1 MKRSKVFGLN
11 YLMMVGIAAII
22 GAIVSILIGLVLS
35 TLTSLS
41 PLIIGGIV
49 GGISVVPLIAAL
61 ITTPPSAGPHNRNM
75 SDSLKAIMFLGG
87 LFTGSI
93 ITGIGLVA
101 YGVTPITKVDSLL
114 SLSTTANSLLSI
126 GVIALLFPIVAAIG
140 IGIAIKLAGVVKK
153 YISNK
158 QTKPPEEEPRP
169 PQQIKPERLPDSE
182 LSEVNVDEHTRTS
195 ATNSPQ

>member
-1 MKRSKVFGLN
+1 VFGLN

-61 ITTPPSAGPHNRNM
+61 ITIPPSAGPHNRNM

-126 GVIALLFPIVAAIG
+126 GVIALLFPIAATIG
-140 IGIAIKLAGVVKK
+140 IGIAIKLAGVMKK

-195 ATNSPQ
+195 ATNSLQ